1 MTYEELEYF
10 RRREAQER
18 AAAKCA
24 RNIAARRVHQQ
35 LAEQYA
41 AIRQGIILVD
51 PLTSLRRCGA
61 L

>member
-1 MTYEELEYF
+1 MTYDEVDYF

-24 RNIAARRVHQQ
+24 CNLAARRVHQQ

-41 AIRQGIILVD
+41 AMQYGMTLVD
-51 PLTSLRRCGA
+51 PLTPLRRCGA